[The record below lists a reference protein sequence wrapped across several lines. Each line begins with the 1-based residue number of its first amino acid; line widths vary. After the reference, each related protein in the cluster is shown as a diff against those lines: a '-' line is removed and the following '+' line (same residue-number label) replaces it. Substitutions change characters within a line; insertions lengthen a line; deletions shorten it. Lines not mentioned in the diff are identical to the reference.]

1 MRLRNQSTKKV
12 IGSFTNFRPFAS
24 SNRLAIRTL
33 LSPGNG
39 CSRQISTTAI
49 TCSLLFAL
57 TLSQTA
63 AQSAPTNPAG
73 AVKQNLSDSWKA
85 ELAEGERLL
94 VTKELAK
101 AEYCF
106 RQACKH
112 VQGLKPA
119 PPDDVVV
126 CLESLAKVLYM
137 EDQIVETIPLYKKSL
152 KLLKKAHGEKSI
164 RTVSTLVT
172 LGNIFEDEGDYKKA
186 NDYYTKAIEITTTTT
201 DGAGKLLTA
210 DYTHRLGRNQFKQ
223 GLIAEAEAS
232 YLSALTIVMQPN
244 MQPTSAFIEELLS
257 DYTNLL
263 ISTIYNAKTLH
274 SAFQNELLKD
284 QLGTLKQKKGTAVSN
299 FSTKVS
305 IQMADKA
312 AADAT
317 ARNIDTSTTNNTIN
331 SNFDTVRTQT
341 DKKYSDFAA
350 LEDINRQR
358 ISFYERMIAAD
369 IDSLGAQH
377 PSVARDLNGLASIYL
392 LQRNYNEAKP
402 LLARALEI
410 YEKAYIGDSGPAR
423 QTKLLLALISEE
435 QNPGTST
442 VDLSYVESLPKIPLA
457 AQKLEVALRLND
469 LGFML
474 YSQGKVATSLQVYY
488 WALASTASSTGD
500 MSILTASSMVDMSRS
515 LRSSGRSTEAEKF
528 EGNARAIAR
537 RDLLEKRSKLLP

>member
-1 MRLRNQSTKKV
+1 MCLRKQSSTVSTPGKSSLPPSTFKLTGLKNV
-12 IGSFTNFRPFAS
+12 LPRAS
-24 SNRLAIRTL
+24 
-33 LSPGNG
+33 
-39 CSRQISTTAI
+39 STTAMAVSI
-49 TCSLLFAL
+49 LVSLSFCQSSAHSN
-57 TLSQTA
+57 TLSA
-63 AQSAPTNPAG
+63 A
-73 AVKQNLSDSWKA
+73 KQNLSESWKA

-112 VQGLKPA
+112 VQSLKPA

-137 EDQIVETIPLYKKSL
+137 EDQINETIPLYKKSL
-152 KLLKKAHGEKSI
+152 KLLQKAHGKKSI

-172 LGNIFEDEGDYKKA
+172 LGGIFEDEGDYKKA
-186 NDYYTKAIEITTTTT
+186 TNYYTPAIEIASNTT

-210 DYTHRLGRNQFKQ
+210 DYTHRLGRTQFKQ
-223 GLIAEAEAS
+223 GLLAQAEAS
-232 YLSALTIVMQPN
+232 YLSALTMVMQPT
-244 MQPTSAFIEELLS
+244 MQPSTAFIEEVLS
-257 DYTNLL
+257 DYTSLL

-284 QLGTLKQKKGTAVSN
+284 HVGALRQKKGTPVSN

-312 AADAT
+312 VADAT
-317 ARNIDTSTTNNTIN
+317 ARNITPGTTSDTISN
-331 SNFDTVRTQT
+331 NFDTARIRT

-392 LQRNYNEAKP
+392 SQRNYAEAKP

-435 QNPGTST
+435 QNPGTVT
-442 VDLSYVESLPKIPLA
+442 VDVSYIDSLPKIPAA

-488 WALASTASSTGD
+488 WALASTAHATGET
-500 MSILTASSMVDMSRS
+500 SILTASSMVDMSRS

-537 RDLLEKRSKLLP
+537 RDLLDKRSRMLP

>member
-1 MRLRNQSTKKV
+1 
-12 IGSFTNFRPFAS
+12 
-24 SNRLAIRTL
+24 
-33 LSPGNG
+33 
-39 CSRQISTTAI
+39 
-49 TCSLLFAL
+49 
-57 TLSQTA
+57 
-63 AQSAPTNPAG
+63 
-73 AVKQNLSDSWKA
+73 
-85 ELAEGERLL
+85 
-94 VTKELAK
+94 
-101 AEYCF
+101 
-106 RQACKH
+106 
-112 VQGLKPA
+112 
-119 PPDDVVV
+119 
-126 CLESLAKVLYM
+126 M

>member
-39 CSRQISTTAI
+39 YPRQISTTAI

>member
-1 MRLRNQSTKKV
+1 MRLLNQTRAKNT
-12 IGSFTNFRPFAS
+12 GSASDLRPTAS
-24 SNRLAIRTL
+24 INGFAIRAL
-33 LSPGNG
+33 LASKND
-39 CSRQISTTAI
+39 CTRQPSKTAVAL
-49 TCSLLFAL
+49 CLLLAL
-57 TLSQTA
+57 TLSPTA
-63 AQSAPTNPAG
+63 AQSAPTNSP
-73 AVKQNLSDSWKA
+73 VTVQQNLSDSWKA

-94 VTKELAK
+94 TTKELAK

-152 KLLKKAHGEKSI
+152 KLLKRAHGEKSI

-186 NDYYTKAIEITTTTT
+186 TGYYTEAIEITSSTT
-201 DGAGKLLTA
+201 DGAAKLLTA

-223 GLIAEAEAS
+223 GLLAEAEAS
-232 YLSALTIVMQPN
+232 YLAALTVVMQPN
-244 MQPTSAFIEELLS
+244 MQPTSAFIEEVLS

-284 QLGTLKQKKGTAVSN
+284 QLGTLKQKKGNAVSN

-317 ARNIDTSTTNNTIN
+317 ARNIDLHTASDTIA
-331 SNFDTVRTQT
+331 SNFDTARMPI

-442 VDLSYVESLPKIPLA
+442 VDLSYIESLPKIPLA